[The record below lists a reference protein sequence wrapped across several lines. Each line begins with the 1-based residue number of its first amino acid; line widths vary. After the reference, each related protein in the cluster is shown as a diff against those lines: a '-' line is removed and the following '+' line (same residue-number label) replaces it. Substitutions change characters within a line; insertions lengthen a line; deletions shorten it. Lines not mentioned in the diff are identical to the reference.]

1 VRFLRHSGSFCFLMV
16 LSLVCTQGGAAEQ
29 GTPLLWLHHGLPSA
43 QALAVIGQ
51 MRTADRYGLRPADYD
66 VDTLVQQMGQLA
78 TTNAGVGEAR
88 DAMARNFD
96 RTLSAAALRFITHLH
111 SGRVS
116 ARSAGFDIE
125 ESRPAFNGP
134 ENLHRLAVSTDVAA
148 ELRSVE
154 PPFLHYQLL
163 KNALQRY
170 RLPAAQSDLT
180 QLPPFASRSLAC
192 GDHYQG
198 APTLR
203 RLLRAVG
210 DFGAHAPEPQDSQML
225 DAGMCAALRRFQD
238 RHGLSPDGV
247 LGRNTFRALTVPL
260 SGRVRQIELTLE
272 RWRWLPPFATPPIII
287 NIPQFRLF
295 AFRTTQDRV
304 ADILQMPVIVG
315 RAYPR
320 MRTPVFM
327 ADMRY
332 VIFRP
337 YWNVPPSIVRHEML
351 AAIRKSVDYLARN
364 DLELVRGESDEGPVI
379 APDAASIDALAR
391 GELRLRQR
399 PGVGN
404 ALGLIKFD
412 MPNRYNVYLHSTP
425 EQHLFDEAQRA
436 FSHGCIR
443 VGNPLA
449 LAAHVLRG
457 TAGEWSPLAIE
468 AAMHG
473 DRTLRVPLAQP
484 IPVLVL
490 YGTEL
495 AKEDGQVMFFDDI
508 YGHDRRLEHLLAT
521 KGGG

>member
-1 VRFLRHSGSFCFLMV
+1 
-16 LSLVCTQGGAAEQ
+16 
-29 GTPLLWLHHGLPSA
+29 
-43 QALAVIGQ
+43 
-51 MRTADRYGLRPADYD
+51 
-66 VDTLVQQMGQLA
+66 
-78 TTNAGVGEAR
+78 
-88 DAMARNFD
+88 
-96 RTLSAAALRFITHLH
+96 
-111 SGRVS
+111 
-116 ARSAGFDIE
+116 
-125 ESRPAFNGP
+125 
-134 ENLHRLAVSTDVAA
+134 
-148 ELRSVE
+148 
-154 PPFLHYQLL
+154 
-163 KNALQRY
+163 
-170 RLPAAQSDLT
+170 
-180 QLPPFASRSLAC
+180 
-192 GDHYQG
+192 
-198 APTLR
+198 
-203 RLLRAVG
+203 
-210 DFGAHAPEPQDSQML
+210 
-225 DAGMCAALRRFQD
+225 
-238 RHGLSPDGV
+238 
-247 LGRNTFRALTVPL
+247 
-260 SGRVRQIELTLE
+260 
-272 RWRWLPPFATPPIII
+272 
-287 NIPQFRLF
+287 
-295 AFRTTQDRV
+295 
-304 ADILQMPVIVG
+304 
-315 RAYPR
+315 
-320 MRTPVFM
+320 
-327 ADMRY
+327 DMRY

-484 IPVLVL
+484 IPALVL
-490 YGTEL
+490 YGTGL